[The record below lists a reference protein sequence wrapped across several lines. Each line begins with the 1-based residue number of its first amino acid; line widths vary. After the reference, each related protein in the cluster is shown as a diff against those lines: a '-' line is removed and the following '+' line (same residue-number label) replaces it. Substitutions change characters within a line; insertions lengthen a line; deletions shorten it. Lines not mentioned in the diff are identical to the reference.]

1 MYKRILIKIS
11 GEALGGEKGKGID
24 FVILKEVA
32 SEIKKIV
39 SKGVEVGIVVGGR
52 KLLERKDGKEYR
64 PSYCGLY
71 GHDGYYDECDGDSGC
86 TAETRRRNCT
96 ANFYKYGSNF
106 GACKSEEGT

>member
-52 KLLERKDGKEYR
+52 KLLERKRRSWDRKNNIR
-64 PSYCGLY
+64 LY
-71 GHDGYYDECDGDSGC
+71 GNACNNNEWTSTSRYIG
-86 TAETRRRNCT
+86 
-96 ANFYKYGSNF
+96 KYGNCNKNSN
-106 GACKSEEGT
+106 SN